1 MTPRMTVTR
10 RIATA
15 LIGAGFFW
23 LGLYA
28 VAQSNETFKAR
39 LEPLPASAKER
50 PSMAGSGTIIG
61 TLSGT
66 KFTIN
71 GPFDGLVAPA
81 TTVDLHMGVAP
92 MAGVRGP
99 VIQSL
104 TISKATSGTI
114 TGTVNLTAPQV
125 ESLKKGGLY
134 IQIQNEKL
142 TDGVLWGW
150 FLR

>member
-15 LIGAGFFW
+15 AIGAGFFW

-28 VAQSNETFKAR
+28 TAQGNGTFKAR

-50 PSMAGSGTIIG
+50 PSMAGSGIITG
-61 TLSGT
+61 VLSGT
-66 KFTIN
+66 KFTIS
-71 GPFDGLVAPA
+71 GPFEGLVAPA

-99 VIQSL
+99 VIHNL

-114 TGTVNLTAPQV
+114 TGTVDLTAPQI

-142 TDGVLWGW
+142 TDGALWAW
-150 FLR
+150 FLH